1 MTWLMYLKVEHPV
14 FVINLLRLSNVVNH
28 FSEMASL
35 NVDEVILGE
44 FRLEYF
50 ANPIDGVRIFLGS
63 SSLIFNSLLH
73 LSFRRGFSHS
83 NWFQVEY
90 KILEQKKKFDSWS
103 KISDEL
109 YDNARSDEEL
119 KAARDAVSKSTPHA
133 CCWICCVWSY
143 VDAIKKK
150 QSHM

>member
-1 MTWLMYLKVEHPV
+1 MYLKVEHPV

-44 FRLEYF
+44 FRLEYL

-63 SSLIFNSLLH
+63 SSLFFNSLLH

-90 KILEQKKKFDSWS
+90 KILEQKKKFDS
-103 KISDEL
+103 
-109 YDNARSDEEL
+109 
-119 KAARDAVSKSTPHA
+119 
-133 CCWICCVWSY
+133 
-143 VDAIKKK
+143 
-150 QSHM
+150 